1 MLDKFEQI
9 ARKNIS
15 FHIMESRSLRNH
27 CELKTVRSSYRIR
40 SSCSYHSQSLGFSL
54 TFSSNIFSCQSWWD
68 TLGYQNMSR
77 IRYVKDDVDKRKERF
92 PLRSHSLM
100 DHQQRANLFFPS
112 LFKIIIVKTK
122 KRRNFLRSVNVLLL
136 VIKLLYIYINTRI
149 KQ

>member
-40 SSCSYHSQSLGFSL
+40 SSCSYGFSL
-54 TFSSNIFSCQSWWD
+54 TFSSNIFSCQPWWD

-92 PLRSHSLM
+92 PLRSHSF
-100 DHQQRANLFFPS
+100 DGSSRTRESFFS
-112 LFKIIIVKTK
+112 LSLQNNNENEEK
-122 KRRNFLRSVNVLLL
+122 KKFFAICQYSSPR
-136 VIKLLYIYINTRI
+136 Y
-149 KQ
+149 

>member
-40 SSCSYHSQSLGFSL
+40 SSCSYRSQSLRFSL
-54 TFSSNIFSCQSWWD
+54 TFSSNIFSCQPWWD

-92 PLRSHSLM
+92 PLRSHSF
-100 DHQQRANLFFPS
+100 DGSSRTRESFFPS
-112 LFKIIIVKTK
+112 LFKIITKTK
-122 KRRNFLRSVNVLLL
+122 KRRNFSGSVNVLLL

-149 KQ
+149 T

>member
-27 CELKTVRSSYRIR
+27 CEDGTIFVSYKI
-40 SSCSYHSQSLGFSL
+40 QLQLSLAIPW
-54 TFSSNIFSCQSWWD
+54 IFSHILIEYLFLS
-68 TLGYQNMSR
+68 TMVRYIRLNMSR

-92 PLRSHSLM
+92 PLRSHSF
-100 DHQQRANLFFPS
+100 DGSSTTRESFFS
-112 LFKIIIVKTK
+112 LSLQNNKMKTK
-122 KRRNFLRSVNVLLL
+122 KRRNFSGSVNVLLL

-149 KQ
+149 T

>member
-40 SSCSYHSQSLGFSL
+40 SSCSYRSQSLRFSL
-54 TFSSNIFSCQSWWD
+54 TFSSNIFSCQPWWD

-92 PLRSHSLM
+92 PLRSHSF
-100 DHQQRANLFFPS
+100 DGSSTTRESFFS
-112 LFKIIIVKTK
+112 LSLQNNNENEEK
-122 KRRNFLRSVNVLLL
+122 KKFFGICQCSSPR
-136 VIKLLYIYINTRI
+136 Y
-149 KQ
+149 

>member
-27 CELKTVRSSYRIR
+27 CELKMVRSSYRIR
-40 SSCSYHSQSLGFSL
+40 SSCSYRSQSLRFSL
-54 TFSSNIFSCQSWWD
+54 TFSSNIFSCQPWWD

-92 PLRSHSLM
+92 PLRSHSF
-100 DHQQRANLFFPS
+100 DGSSRTRESFFS
-112 LFKIIIVKTK
+112 LSLQNNNENEEK
-122 KRRNFLRSVNVLLL
+122 KKFFGICQYSSPR
-136 VIKLLYIYINTRI
+136 Y
-149 KQ
+149 

>member
-27 CELKTVRSSYRIR
+27 CELKMVRSSYRIR
-40 SSCSYHSQSLGFSL
+40 SSCSYRSQSLGFSL
-54 TFSSNIFSCQSWWD
+54 TFSSNIFSCQPWWD

-92 PLRSHSLM
+92 PLRSHSF
-100 DHQQRANLFFPS
+100 DGSSTTRESFFS
-112 LFKIIIVKTK
+112 LSLQNNNENEEK
-122 KRRNFLRSVNVLLL
+122 KKFFEICQCSSPR
-136 VIKLLYIYINTRI
+136 Y
-149 KQ
+149 